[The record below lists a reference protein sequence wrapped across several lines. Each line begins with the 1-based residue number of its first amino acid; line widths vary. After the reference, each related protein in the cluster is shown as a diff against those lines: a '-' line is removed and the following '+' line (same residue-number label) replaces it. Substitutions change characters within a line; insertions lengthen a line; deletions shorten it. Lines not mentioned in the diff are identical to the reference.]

1 MDLFVAMRTFVEVS
15 RAGSMN
21 AAALKLNVSS
31 ALVGQRIAGLEDHLR
46 TRLLNRT
53 TRQQSLTDFGQIY
66 LEHCQ
71 DILELVSIS
80 EGKADDQAQHLHGR
94 LRITAPVSFGTAAL
108 MPALKVFTKTAPK
121 VEVELC
127 LSDRNEDLLADGFDV
142 AFRVGPLADSSMI
155 QVKLAPY
162 RMVACASPDYLAA
175 HPVPQDPTDLNYLQA
190 VLFTKT
196 GRRPW
201 RFTKGA
207 ETKSWAPKA
216 AVSVN
221 SGQAVLNA
229 AKEGMGIVLLPE
241 VLARGDIAAGKLVP
255 VLADWS
261 IPEQPMSLLFQRD
274 RYQSQRM
281 LAFIEFARST
291 FQAR

>member
-1 MDLFVAMRTFVEVS
+1 MDLFVAMRTFVEVA
-15 RAGSMN
+15 RAGSMT

-31 ALVGQRIAGLEDHLR
+31 ALIGQRIAGLESHLQA
-46 TRLLNRT
+46 RLMHRT
-53 TRQQSLTDFGQIY
+53 TRQQSLTDFGQVY

-80 EGKADDQAQHLHGR
+80 EGKALDQAQHLHGR

-108 MPALKVFTKTAPK
+108 IPALKTFNQTAPK

-142 AFRVGPLADSSMI
+142 AFRVGSLEDSSLM

-162 RMVACASPDYLAA
+162 RMVACVSPDYLTE
-175 HPVPQDPTDLNYLQA
+175 HPIPQDPTGLDHLQA
-190 VLFTKT
+190 VLYTKT
-196 GRRPW
+196 GRKPW
-201 RFTKGA
+201 RFSKGT
-207 ETKSWAPKA
+207 ETMSWVPRA
-216 AVSVN
+216 AVSAN

-229 AKEGMGIVLLPE
+229 AKASMGIVLLPE
-241 VLARGDIAAGKLVP
+241 VLARDEIAAGNLVK
-255 VLADWS
+255 VFADWS
-261 IPEQPMSLLFQRD
+261 LPEQPMSLLYQRD

-281 LAFIEFARST
+281 QAFIEFTRST
-291 FQAR
+291 FKER